1 MTENRGQVHDLPLR
15 GQADKLFSTSHYPMP
30 FSFNSD
36 VADVFDD
43 MVNRSIPLYRD
54 VNMYLLEWARRFYQR
69 GTALIDIGC
78 STGTCLSYLA
88 QNLEFIDHLVGIDQS
103 APMIEK
109 ARSKLAEAHVSSE
122 RLSLICDDISACELP
137 ESSFVIM
144 NYTLQFL
151 PLNQRQQVLN
161 RIWSCLRPGGVLFM
175 SEKLRSD
182 SPLVQQTITQIYESF
197 KSQQGYTQ
205 TEIARKK
212 AALEN
217 VMISFSEA
225 DHRKYLEQAGF
236 QTIESVLKWNN
247 FISFVAI
254 KEF

>member
-1 MTENRGQVHDLPLR
+1 MIEKHRQLHDLPLR
-15 GQADKLFSTSHYPMP
+15 GQADKLFSQSNFPMP
-30 FSFNSD
+30 FSFNQD

-54 VNMYLLEWARRFYQR
+54 VNLYLLEWARRFYQP

-88 QNLEFIDHLVGIDQS
+88 QQLPFVDHLVGIDNS
-103 APMIEK
+103 EPMIQK
-109 ARSKLAEAHVSSE
+109 AHEKLAETDLRDRQLTLLCRDIAS
-122 RLSLICDDISACELP
+122 CDLP
-137 ESSFVIM
+137 ESSFIVM

-151 PLNQRQQVLN
+151 PLQTRQDVLN
-161 RIWSCLRPGGVLFM
+161 KIWQALRPGGVLFM
-175 SEKLRSD
+175 SEKLRSN
-182 SPLVQQTITQIYESF
+182 SPLVQQTITQIYETY
-197 KSQQGYTQ
+197 KSQQGYSE

-217 VMISFSEA
+217 IMISFSED
-225 DHRKYLEQAGF
+225 DHRKYLRQAGF
-236 QTIESVLKWNN
+236 QTMESVLKWNN